1 MASISP
7 VTLTITPSTTPG
19 MVNIFVSYQVH
30 ASGDDI
36 ATEQKYHEVCA
47 IIGDDTPGDGTDD
60 FLFNLSDGTTVFDG
74 TSTGFQ
80 RSPEMWNVPL
90 SALDEDNDGVVIRA
104 DEIRAKVTLTPIPA
118 SRESNLVVVGGVVV
132 NQLASTA

>member
-1 MASISP
+1 MGPTQGSSAP
-7 VTLTITPSTTPG
+7 
-19 MVNIFVSYQVH
+19 
-30 ASGDDI
+30 
-36 ATEQKYHEVCA
+36 
-47 IIGDDTPGDGTDD
+47 
-60 FLFNLSDGTTVFDG
+60 
-74 TSTGFQ
+74 
-80 RSPEMWNVPL
+80 REMWNVPL